1 MNILSDNKSYPF
13 EYSIKIFW
21 KSLPWGN
28 KIDLIRDEIKL
39 LEGTR
44 VIFCHNLIYTH
55 FSTLHECVIF
65 IQKTRIFLCFSNSAN
80 LATKKILHRPL
91 II

>member
-13 EYSIKIFW
+13 EYSIIFFW

-39 LEGTR
+39 LELYF
-44 VIFCHNLIYTH
+44 VIT
-55 FSTLHECVIF
+55 
-65 IQKTRIFLCFSNSAN
+65 
-80 LATKKILHRPL
+80 
-91 II
+91 

>member
-28 KIDLIRDEIKL
+28 KIDLIRSEMKL
-39 LEGTR
+39 NFSRALELYF
-44 VIFCHNLIYTH
+44 VIT
-55 FSTLHECVIF
+55 
-65 IQKTRIFLCFSNSAN
+65 
-80 LATKKILHRPL
+80 
-91 II
+91 